1 MPPAPAGAV
10 TTATMAPL
18 LRDAGDP
25 LPGPALASAVLA
37 DGAGTNLALPVRQE
51 VTRMSDTPRSILMP
65 DSPREDQPGPIERR
79 DEQVGENRRDQSFQ
93 EVPAPQGLKTPPLR
107 EVGEDSGEWT
117 TGGGSDPNELD
128 DTQPSP
134 DDSSR

>member
-1 MPPAPAGAV
+1 
-10 TTATMAPL
+10 
-18 LRDAGDP
+18 
-25 LPGPALASAVLA
+25 
-37 DGAGTNLALPVRQE
+37 
-51 VTRMSDTPRSILMP
+51 MSDTPRSILMP
-65 DSPREDQPGPIERR
+65 DSSRDNSNQPGPIERR

-128 DTQPSP
+128 DTQP
-134 DDSSR
+134 DGSSR

>member
-1 MPPAPAGAV
+1 M
-10 TTATMAPL
+10 T
-18 LRDAGDP
+18 
-25 LPGPALASAVLA
+25 
-37 DGAGTNLALPVRQE
+37 
-51 VTRMSDTPRSILMP
+51 DTPRSILMP
-65 DSPREDQPGPIERR
+65 DSSRDDQPGPIERR

-128 DTQPSP
+128 DTHPSP